1 MDTTISAL
9 TPAQNKNLPSQTD
22 LLNKLRDEIRQLDL
36 EIMTEEARIGDF
48 KRRTTK
54 SFMTL
59 KLGGLLEFAEKAT
72 VSCTVQ
78 PENIALTFSRS
89 LGN

>member
-1 MDTTISAL
+1 VPYHTFSLL
-9 TPAQNKNLPSQTD
+9 TLLENKNLPSQTD
-22 LLNKLRDEIRQLDL
+22 LLNKLRDEMRQLDS
-36 EIMTEEARIGDF
+36 EIMIEEARIGDF

-72 VSCTVQ
+72 VSGI
-78 PENIALTFSRS
+78 PPS
-89 LGN
+89 